1 MPQARTRAGAN
12 SPEAIALAEELRKG
26 AYTREGTMVAFPT
39 CFPGETTPIPLD
51 ESRITALDVIPS
63 GIIYGGSSGRRAHLF
78 VADMHGIAG
87 IVFDIGSPAGATECA
102 AVCCGAA
109 RMVAFVNGPRGG
121 RAIGAPLVNLA
132 QQDLI
137 QEWSLNRPALRD
149 LGECVAGEPVTH
161 AVADAARAL
170 AVGVTPRHLF
180 TVDIASGAIQVVGE
194 APAGGRTA
202 LAGSGIYGRD
212 GTSHLW
218 RFDAQ
223 ARALARQA
231 APLPA
236 GDWDLPLV
244 WARDPRNATLFTAD
258 RQGRIFAFDEPRGF
272 SGPLATAPLA
282 PVSAMAVTL
291 DGRLFGFC
299 GDEMAKMFCYDPATR
314 AVTNLGVAASVIE
327 RRRYGYEF
335 ADAVTGRDGEI
346 VFGENDN
353 GGHLWLYFPKVRG

>member
-1 MPQARTRAGAN
+1 MPQARTAAGAS
-12 SPEAIALAEELRKG
+12 SPENAALIEDMRKG

-39 CFPGETTPIPLD
+39 CFPGETAPIPLD

-63 GIIYGGSSGRRAHLF
+63 GVVYGGSSGRQAHLF
-78 VADMHGIAG
+78 VADTHGITG
-87 IVFDIGSPAGATECA
+87 IVFDIGSPEGATECA

-109 RMVAFVNGPRGG
+109 RMVAFVNGPKGG

-137 QEWSLNRPALRD
+137 QEWSLGRPALRD
-149 LGECVAGEPVTH
+149 LGECVAGEAVTH
-161 AVADAARAL
+161 AVADASRAI

-180 TVDIASGAIQVVGE
+180 TVDIASGKIQPIGE
-194 APAGGRTA
+194 VPAGGRIA
-202 LAGSGIYGRD
+202 AAANGVYGRD
-212 GTSHLW
+212 GAAHLW
-218 RFDAQ
+218 RFDVKTGAI
-223 ARALARQA
+223 ARQA
-231 APLPA
+231 VPLPS

-244 WARDPRNATLFTAD
+244 WAKDPRTGTLFTAD
-258 RQGRIFAFDEPRGF
+258 KQGRIFPFDETRGF
-272 SGPLATAPLA
+272 GEPLGTAPLT
-282 PVSAMAVTL
+282 PVGTMAATL

-327 RRRYGYEF
+327 RRRYGYVF

-346 VFGENDN
+346 LFAENDN
-353 GGHLWLYFPKVRG
+353 GGHLWVYFPKVRG